1 MQISAKN
8 KNSVFWKK
16 IQSYDI
22 ILYVISFVLFLALN
36 KEKLYYNMLISLVVM
51 IICSILALNKDK
63 PYYNMLNSLG
73 ATQQFQQ
80 QF

>member
-1 MQISAKN
+1 M
-8 KNSVFWKK
+8 KK

>member
-1 MQISAKN
+1 
-8 KNSVFWKK
+8 
-16 IQSYDI
+16 
-22 ILYVISFVLFLALN
+22 
-36 KEKLYYNMLISLVVM
+36 MLISLVVM